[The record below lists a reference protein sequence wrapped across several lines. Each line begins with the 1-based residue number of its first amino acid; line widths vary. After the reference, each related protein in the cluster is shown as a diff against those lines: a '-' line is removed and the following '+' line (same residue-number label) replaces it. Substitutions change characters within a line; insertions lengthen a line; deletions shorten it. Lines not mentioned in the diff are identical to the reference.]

1 MRIDYYTD
9 GAREV
14 PVDDHNDETVTFEEV
29 VRLGREA
36 SEQLGRP
43 ITDGELRQLHS
54 ELEQLRIGAALAELW
69 TAGRV
74 AFSLRDGE
82 LVVRH
87 RQVSL

>member
-9 GAREV
+9 GAHEV
-14 PVDDHNDETVTFEEV
+14 PADDPGDETVTFEEI

-36 SEQLGRP
+36 SGQLGRP
-43 ITDGELRQLHS
+43 ITDGELRQLHA

-74 AFSLRDGE
+74 SFSLRDGE
-82 LVVRH
+82 LVARH
-87 RQVSL
+87 RQVPS